1 MVATKLMA
9 LRLTF
14 VFLVLV
20 SLLTFHECSRDIGID
35 INGNELDQNP
45 TTDKLCWYYINLTSW
60 CCKTLPQ
67 QFCWPTQKECLAN
80 CPPHS
85 SPPHAVP

>member
-1 MVATKLMA
+1 MEATKLMA
-9 LRLTF
+9 VRLTL

-20 SLLTFHECSRDIGID
+20 SLLTSHECSRDIDID
-35 INGNELDQNP
+35 INDNEFDQNP
-45 TTDKLCWYYINLTSW
+45 TADGLCLHYIRLNSW

-80 CPPHS
+80 CPPVS
-85 SPPHAVP
+85 SSPHAVP